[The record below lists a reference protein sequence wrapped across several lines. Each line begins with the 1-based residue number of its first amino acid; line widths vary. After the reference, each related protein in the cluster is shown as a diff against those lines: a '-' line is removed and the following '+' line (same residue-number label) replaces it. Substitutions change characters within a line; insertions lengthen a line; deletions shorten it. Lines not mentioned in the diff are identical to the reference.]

1 MKQEVRD
8 VEYDYIGI
16 TDDLEC
22 AYSGDTLDSFLAE
35 VTQNIV
41 KIKQEYIKD
50 YHTRHEIYR
59 DNYGYDGGY
68 TLCLI
73 LYRLETDEEYSAR
86 LECEREQLEKS
97 ERARLAKLEKKLA
110 KQAAEEAA
118 ERAEYA
124 RLREKYG
131 S

>member
-1 MKQEVRD
+1 MKQEVLYD
-8 VEYDYIGI
+8 EYIDI
-16 TDDLEC
+16 TDDLSPE
-22 AYSGDTLDSFLAE
+22 SDETLDEFLCRIAK
-35 VTQNIV
+35 NIAD
-41 KIKQEYIKD
+41 IKEKYIRE

-59 DNYGYDGGY
+59 NNYGYDGGY
-68 TLCLI
+68 NLSLI

-86 LECEREQLEKS
+86 LEREREQLEKS
-97 ERARLAKLEKKLA
+97 ERLRLAKLEKKLA
-110 KQAAEEAA
+110 KQAVEEAA

>member
-1 MKQEVRD
+1 MKQEVLD
-8 VEYDYIGI
+8 VEYGYIDI
-16 TDDLEC
+16 TDDLSPE
-22 AYSGDTLDSFLAE
+22 SDETLDEFLCRI
-35 VTQNIV
+35 TKNIAD
-41 KIKQEYIKD
+41 IKEKYIQD

-59 DNYGYDGGY
+59 NNYGYDGGY

-86 LECEREQLEKS
+86 LEREREQLEKS
-97 ERARLAKLEKKLA
+97 ERLRLAKLEKKLA
-110 KQAAEEAA
+110 KQAAEEVA

>member
-1 MKQEVRD
+1 MKQEVLD
-8 VEYDYIGI
+8 VEYGYIDI
-16 TDDLEC
+16 TDDLSPE
-22 AYSGDTLDSFLAE
+22 SDETLDEFLCRI
-35 VTQNIV
+35 TKNIAD
-41 KIKQEYIKD
+41 IKEKYIQD

-59 DNYGYDGGY
+59 NNYGYDGGY

-86 LECEREQLEKS
+86 LEREREQLEKS

-110 KQAAEEAA
+110 KQAAEEVA

>member
-1 MKQEVRD
+1 MKQEVLD
-8 VEYDYIGI
+8 AEFGYIDI
-16 TDDLEC
+16 TDDLSPHSHE
-22 AYSGDTLDSFLAE
+22 TLDEFLCRIAK
-35 VTQNIV
+35 NIAD
-41 KIKQEYIKD
+41 IKSKYIQE

-59 DNYGYDGGY
+59 DNIGYDGGY
-68 TLCLI
+68 TLDLI
-73 LYRLETDEEYSAR
+73 LYRLETDEEYFAR
-86 LECEREQLEKS
+86 LEREREQRDKL